1 MIKQFVDNMASLYRR
16 RELISTLV
24 AKELKARYRGS
35 LLGMVWTF
43 LNPLLLLL
51 VYSLV
56 FSVYM
61 RVQME
66 NYALFVFTGLLPW
79 IWFTS
84 SLSDGAT
91 AVVSSGSLI
100 TKSMFPAEV
109 LPMVKILSNLMN
121 YIFSLPLLF
130 IFMAAYGVPLHL
142 SILWLPVVMAAQL
155 VMTLGM
161 VYFLSALNVRF
172 RDTQHV
178 LGNLL
183 TLWFFLTPVLYS
195 IKNAPEDYRHLLFL
209 NPMTVLAVSYQD
221 IFIYGK
227 APNITYLLALGLTGV
242 VVTLIGFRQFEIGK
256 DMFAEE
262 I

>member
-1 MIKQFVDNMASLYRR
+1 MIKYFTENATSLYKR

-24 AKELKARYRGS
+24 SKELKARYRGS
-35 LLGMVWTF
+35 LLGIVWTF

-79 IWFTS
+79 IWFSS
-84 SLSDGAT
+84 SLGDGASS
-91 AVVSSGSLI
+91 VVGSGSLI

-121 YIFSLPLLF
+121 YIFSLPLIL
-130 IFMAAYGVPLHL
+130 IFMLAYGVPLRP
-142 SILWLPVVMAAQL
+142 SMLWLPVVMAVQL
-155 VMTLGM
+155 LLTLGL

-183 TLWFFLTPVLYS
+183 TLWFFLTPILYS
-195 IKNAPEDYRHLLFL
+195 ANNAPADYRHLLYL

-221 IFIYGK
+221 IFLYGK
-227 APNITYLLALGLTGV
+227 APDITALLALGLFGV
-242 VVTLIGFRQFEIGK
+242 LVSLIGFRQFEIGK

>member
-1 MIKQFVDNMASLYRR
+1 MIKHFTENAASLYKR
-16 RELISTLV
+16 RELIATLV
-24 AKELKARYRGS
+24 SKELKARYRGS
-35 LLGMVWTF
+35 VLGIIWTF

-84 SLSDGAT
+84 SLSEGAS

-121 YIFSLPLLF
+121 YVFSLPLIFLF
-130 IFMAAYGVPLHL
+130 MVVYGVPLRP
-142 SILWLPVVMAAQL
+142 SVLWLPVVMAIQL
-155 VMTLGM
+155 VFTLGL

-195 IKNAPEDYRHLLFL
+195 INNAPAGYRHLLYF

-221 IFIYGK
+221 IFLYGK
-227 APNITYLLALGLTGV
+227 APNITYLLTLALASV
-242 VVTLIGFRQFEIGK
+242 VVTLIGFRQFEMGK

>member
-1 MIKQFVDNMASLYRR
+1 MIRHFTENAASLYRR
-16 RELISTLV
+16 RELIATLV
-24 AKELKARYRGS
+24 SKELKARYRGS
-35 LLGMVWTF
+35 FLGMIWTF

-56 FSVYM
+56 FSIYM

-79 IWFTS
+79 IWFSS
-84 SLSDGAT
+84 SLADGASS
-91 AVVSSGSLI
+91 VVSSGSLI

-121 YIFSLPLLF
+121 YVFSLPLLLL
-130 IFMAAYGVPLHL
+130 FMVVYGVPLRP
-142 SILWLPVVMAAQL
+142 SILWLPLVMTAQL
-155 VMTLGM
+155 VLTLGL

-178 LGNLL
+178 LGNLI

-195 IKNAPEDYRHLLFL
+195 VNQAPANYKHLLYL

-221 IFIYGK
+221 IFLYGK
-227 APNITYLLALGLTGV
+227 TPNITALLALILAGV
-242 VVTLIGFRQFEIGK
+242 VVTLIGFRQFEMGK
-256 DMFAEE
+256 EMFAEE

>member
-1 MIKQFVDNMASLYRR
+1 MIKHLTDNVASLYRR
-16 RELISTLV
+16 RELIATLV
-24 AKELKARYRGS
+24 SKELKARYRGS

-66 NYALFVFTGLLPW
+66 NYTLFVFTGLLPW

-84 SLSDGAT
+84 SLGDGAT

-109 LPMVKILSNLMN
+109 LPMVKILSNFMN

-130 IFMAAYGVPLHL
+130 IFMLAYGVPFHL
-142 SILWLPVVMAAQL
+142 SLLWLPVVMAAQFVL
-155 VMTLGM
+155 TLGL
-161 VYFLSALNVRF
+161 VYFLSALTVRF

-183 TLWFFLTPVLYS
+183 TLWFFLTPILYS
-195 IKNAPEDYRHLLFL
+195 VNNAPPDYKHLLYL
-209 NPMTVLAVSYQD
+209 NPMTALAVSYQD
-221 IFIYGK
+221 IFLYGK
-227 APNITYLLALGLTGV
+227 SPDITALLALGLAGV

>member
-1 MIKQFVDNMASLYRR
+1 MIRHLTENAASLYRR

-24 AKELKARYRGS
+24 SKELKARYRGS
-35 LLGMVWTF
+35 ILGIVWTF

-79 IWFTS
+79 IWFAS
-84 SLSDGAT
+84 SLGDGA
-91 AVVSSGSLI
+91 ASVVGSGSLI

-121 YIFSLPLLF
+121 YIFSLPLIL
-130 IFMAAYGVPLHL
+130 IFMLAYGVPLRP
-142 SILWLPVVMAAQL
+142 SILWLPVVMAVQL
-155 VMTLGM
+155 VLTLGL

-195 IKNAPEDYRHLLFL
+195 VNNAPADYRHLLYL
-209 NPMTVLAVSYQD
+209 NPITTLAVSYQD
-221 IFIYGK
+221 IFLYGK
-227 APNITYLLALGLTGV
+227 APDLTALLALAAFGAV
-242 VVTLIGFRQFEIGK
+242 VSLIGFRQFEIGK

>member
-1 MIKQFVDNMASLYRR
+1 MIRHLTDNAASLYRR
-16 RELISTLV
+16 RELIATLV
-24 AKELKARYRGS
+24 SKELKARYRGS

-56 FSVYM
+56 FSIYM

-130 IFMAAYGVPLHL
+130 IFMLAYGVPLHR
-142 SILWLPVVMAAQL
+142 SILWLPVVMAVQL
-155 VMTLGM
+155 VLTLGM
-161 VYFLSALNVRF
+161 VYFLSAITVRF

-178 LGNLL
+178 LGNLI
-183 TLWFFLTPVLYS
+183 TLWFFLTPVIYS
-195 IKNAPEDYRHLLFL
+195 IKNTPEDYRRLLYL
-209 NPMTVLAVSYQD
+209 NPMTALAVSYQD
-221 IFIYGK
+221 IFLYGK
-227 APNITYLLALGLTGV
+227 APDVTDLLALGLLGV

>member
-1 MIKQFVDNMASLYRR
+1 MIRHLTENAASLYRR

-24 AKELKARYRGS
+24 SKELKARYRGS
-35 LLGMVWTF
+35 ILGIVWTF

-79 IWFTS
+79 IWFSS
-84 SLSDGAT
+84 SLGDGA
-91 AVVSSGSLI
+91 ASVVGSGSLI

-121 YIFSLPLLF
+121 YIFSLPLILLF
-130 IFMAAYGVPLHL
+130 MLAYGVPIRP
-142 SILWLPVVMAAQL
+142 SVLWLPVVMAVQL
-155 VMTLGM
+155 VLTLGL

-183 TLWFFLTPVLYS
+183 TLWFFLTPILYS
-195 IKNAPEDYRHLLFL
+195 VNNAPEDYRSLLYL
-209 NPMTVLAVSYQD
+209 NPMTALAVSYQD
-221 IFIYGK
+221 IFLYGK
-227 APNITYLLALGLTGV
+227 APDLTALLALAVFGV
-242 VVTLIGFRQFEIGK
+242 VVSLIGFRQFEIGK